1 MCLVI
6 IVMGVS
12 GSGKSTVAQALAL
25 ALNLRYFDA
34 DNFHSD
40 VNKAKMASGHALTD
54 ADRQPWLDSLAS
66 GVEQWQSEDQ
76 GAVIACSALKE
87 SYRTK
92 LINHSQRVKLVYLK
106 ASYEEIHKRLEQRK
120 NHFMKAD
127 MLKSQFATLE
137 EPKDAIVVQACL
149 DLETIVEK
157 VKAAL
162 ETNEHT

>member
-1 MCLVI
+1 
-6 IVMGVS
+6 
-12 GSGKSTVAQALAL
+12 
-25 ALNLRYFDA
+25 
-34 DNFHSD
+34 
-40 VNKAKMASGHALTD
+40 D

>member
-1 MCLVI
+1 MALVI

-54 ADRQPWLDSLAS
+54 ADRQPWLDGLAS
-66 GVEQWQSEDQ
+66 GIAQWQSQDQ
-76 GAVIACSALKE
+76 GAVLACSALKE
-87 SYRTK
+87 SYRTR
-92 LINHSQRVKLVYLK
+92 LINNSQQVKLVYLK
-106 ASYEEIHKRLEQRK
+106 ASYEEIHKRLEQRQ

-127 MLKSQFATLE
+127 MLKGQFATLE
-137 EPKDAIVVQACL
+137 EPQDAIVVRACL

-162 ETNEHT
+162 KTNEHT